1 VRARKFCKSLD
12 LIGRKRENKCHR
24 PSIVEQ
30 IGAYYHVVVQ
40 TISLKLPDDLLA
52 QLTSEAKARR
62 VTRSRLVRDSL
73 EKALNEKPSASSV
86 SCYDLAR
93 DLAGSVRGLPKDL
106 ATNPKYMED
115 FGK

>member
-1 VRARKFCKSLD
+1 
-12 LIGRKRENKCHR
+12 
-24 PSIVEQ
+24 
-30 IGAYYHVVVQ
+30 VQ

-62 VTRSRLVRDSL
+62 VTRSRVVRESL
-73 EKALNEKPSASSV
+73 EKALNKKPSADSV

-93 DLAGSVRGLPKDL
+93 DLAGSVKGLPGDL
-106 ATNPKYMED
+106 ATDPRYMED

>member
-1 VRARKFCKSLD
+1 L
-12 LIGRKRENKCHR
+12 KCR
-24 PSIVEQ
+24 ISGAGLLPLRS
-30 IGAYYHVVVQ
+30 AYYHLVVQ

-62 VTRSRLVRDSL
+62 VTRSRLVRKIL
-73 EKALNEKPSASSV
+73 EKALNEKPSAGSV

-93 DLAGSVRGLPKDL
+93 DVAGSVKGLPRDL
-106 ATNPKYMED
+106 AANPKYMED

>member
-1 VRARKFCKSLD
+1 LLQQSPAA
-12 LIGRKRENKCHR
+12 
-24 PSIVEQ
+24 SIAEQ
-30 IGAYYHVVVQ
+30 IGPYYHLVVQ
-40 TISLKLPDDLLA
+40 TISLKVPDDLLA

-62 VTRSRLVRDSL
+62 VTRSRLVRESL

-93 DLAGSVRGLPKDL
+93 DLAGSVKGLPRDL
-106 ATNPKYMED
+106 AQNPKYMED

>member
-1 VRARKFCKSLD
+1 MAARPAAG
-12 LIGRKRENKCHR
+12 IAA
-24 PSIVEQ
+24 Q
-30 IGAYYHVVVQ
+30 IGAYYYPVVR

-52 QLTSEAKARR
+52 QLTSEARTR
-62 VTRSRLVRDSL
+62 GVTRSRLVRESL

-86 SCYDLAR
+86 SCYDLTR
-93 DLAGSVRGLPKDL
+93 DLAGSLKGLPRDL